1 MNKKIGTNQNKFRSS
16 TDVNN
21 YNKFLLELDN
31 KQIKV
36 SNENKEIKENKEIN
50 CYVKNINQ
58 LHEKYKS
65 TINQSNNQESA
76 VDPNMYISFDPNRL
90 EFMYEKQRKID

>member
-58 LHEKYKS
+58 LHSIYFLYLRFCMVYKL
-65 TINQSNNQESA
+65 QSF
-76 VDPNMYISFDPNRL
+76 ILFLHKSFKNLFHDVHLR
-90 EFMYEKQRKID
+90 R